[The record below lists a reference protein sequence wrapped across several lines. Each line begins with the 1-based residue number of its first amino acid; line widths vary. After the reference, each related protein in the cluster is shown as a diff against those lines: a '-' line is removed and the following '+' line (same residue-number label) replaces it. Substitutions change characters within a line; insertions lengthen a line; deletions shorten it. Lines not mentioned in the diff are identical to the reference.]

1 MKGRRTSKTL
11 GAGYTENPGGKGR
24 RPATVSPQ
32 SYSQKQHTCIQ
43 DRRHPPNSSALS
55 SCRPASQITD
65 HLQFRSICPI
75 LPVPLIQ
82 AAHGLHGWYYPT
94 ETGQAELIFI
104 HTDDPP
110 AVCFKADF
118 SHALQLLPSNRREF
132 QVSQCTE
139 RAGQAPRVPLSAG
152 SKAHSHT
159 VEPQATPHC
168 STLHLNRYS
177 PHLTSP
183 SQQLIPVPS
192 PLSPPHVPSRTL

>member
-43 DRRHPPNSSALS
+43 DRRHPQTLVLYHPADQPHKSLTICSLGVFALYSLSHSSKQLMGYMVGIILQKLARQNSSAYT
-55 SCRPASQITD
+55 QMI
-65 HLQFRSICPI
+65 
-75 LPVPLIQ
+75 
-82 AAHGLHGWYYPT
+82 
-94 ETGQAELIFI
+94 
-104 HTDDPP
+104 PP